1 MASSRTTVSI
11 QKSLY
16 ETLNMIAQ
24 DLELSSS
31 IILEL
36 AIEQFVREYQN
47 NRELLQKINA
57 AYDHLPDNE
66 EQTLLNKMK
75 IHHKSLVEGQW

>member
-1 MASSRTTVSI
+1 MASAKATVSI

-16 ETLNMIAQ
+16 ETLKTIADDMQ
-24 DLELSSS
+24 LPSS

-36 AIEQFVREYQN
+36 AIKQFVQN
-47 NRELLQKINA
+47 HHNNLDLLQKINA
-57 AYDHLPDNE
+57 AYDDSPENE

-75 IHHKSLVEGQW
+75 IRYRKLVEGQW